1 MAGLVSGL
9 ITSAVVKTTSDK
21 LSSAITEQAGL
32 ICNFSSDLVD
42 MKDTMESMAAVLK
55 DAEKQSVKKESVR
68 LWLNRLEHAALDIS
82 DMMDDYQDTETQT
95 TEKVR
100 TTSNRKTGSGRLVCR
115 VFGLLL
121 LVVI

>member
-68 LWLNRLEHAALDIS
+68 LWLNRLEHSALDIS

-100 TTSNRKTGSGRLVCR
+100 TTSNRQTGSGRLVCR

>member
-21 LSSAITEQAGL
+21 LSSAITEQASL

-55 DAEKQSVKKESVR
+55 DAEKQSVKESVR
-68 LWLNRLEHAALDIS
+68 LWLNRLEHSALDIS

-100 TTSNRKTGSGRLVCR
+100 TTSNRQTGSGRLVCR